1 MFCVIGSEAAAGSA
15 ASGEDAL
22 SVGVA
27 REAAAF
33 GAASLFATAGV
44 EEAADGAESSAPQP
58 LNAKVV
64 SATKAAHARRWF
76 LLMSASRFVKAGAVS
91 NPFKK

>member
-22 SVGVA
+22 SSGVA
-27 REAAAF
+27 GEPAVFDAM
-33 GAASLFATAGV
+33 SLFATAGV
-44 EEAADGAESSAPQP
+44 EEAAGGVESSAPHP
-58 LNAKVV
+58 LNAKVA
-64 SATKAAHARRWF
+64 SATKAALARRLF
-76 LLMSASRFVKAGAVS
+76 LLMSATRFVKAGAVS